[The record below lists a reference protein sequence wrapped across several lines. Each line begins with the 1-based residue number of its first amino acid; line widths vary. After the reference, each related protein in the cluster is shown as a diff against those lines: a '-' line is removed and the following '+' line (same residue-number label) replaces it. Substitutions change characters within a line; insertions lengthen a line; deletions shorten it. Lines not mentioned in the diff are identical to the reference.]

1 MKMKK
6 TLLMLLVALF
16 VAGGTY
22 AQKNKRTSAYNDN
35 KEFDSEIELYK
46 LKKNPKDLEKAQ
58 EAIKEA
64 KANIDAAVQNE
75 KTKID
80 PKTWLYAGAIY
91 YNLAS
96 LPMIID
102 EKAHLDREAAKKA
115 YEALLEAKKLDE
127 KNKYVDDI
135 NVYLQN
141 LYNLYFTEG
150 ANNFNDQDY
159 NLAKKNLKRAFDIM
173 QHRGVFDTVAAFYT
187 GLVSYM
193 DKDPVTTIEYM
204 KKCDETDFKDPRI
217 YIYWNRALKM
227 KGDTVAAL
235 EVIEKGRKKYPE
247 ELSILLEEAQTYL
260 EKGETEKLKQSLLK
274 AIEKDTANANLYF
287 LLGKTYD
294 DDGDK
299 ELAEVYY
306 KKAIKAKPDF
316 FEAYYNIG
324 AIYNN
329 KAAELMK
336 EAGDLP
342 LEENDK
348 YNKLMDEA
356 TENLDKAVPW
366 LEKALELNPEDKF
379 TRHALK
385 EAYTRLK
392 KYDKAKAL
400 DE

>member
-1 MKMKK
+1 MKK
-6 TLLMLLVALF
+6 AFLMLMVAVFLS
-16 VAGGTY
+16 AGGY
-22 AQKNKRTSAYNDN
+22 AQKNKRTSAFNYN
-35 KEFDSEIELYK
+35 KEYDNEIELYK

-58 EAIKEA
+58 EAINEA
-64 KANIDAAVQNE
+64 KANIDAAIEHE
-75 KTKID
+75 KTKND
-80 PKTWLYAGAIY
+80 PKTWLYRGAIY
-91 YNLAS
+91 YNLAT
-96 LPMIID
+96 LPTIID
-102 EKAHLDREAAKKA
+102 EKAKLDREAAKISYESLLKA
-115 YEALLEAKKLDE
+115 KSLDV
-127 KNKYVDDI
+127 KGKYTDDI

-150 ANNFNDQDY
+150 ANNFNDQQY

-173 QHRGVFDTVAAFYT
+173 KERGVFDTVAAFYT
-187 GLVSYM
+187 GLVSFL
-193 DKDPVTTIEYM
+193 DNDPETTVEYM
-204 KKCDETDFKDPRI
+204 SKCDEVNFNDPRI

-227 KGDTVAAL
+227 EKDTTGAL
-235 EVIEKGRKKYPE
+235 EVIKKGREKFPE

-260 EKGETEKLKQSLLK
+260 EKGENEKLKESLLK
-274 AIEKDTANANLYF
+274 AIKKDSTNANLYF

-294 DDGDK
+294 DEGDK
-299 ELAEVYY
+299 IKAEEYY
-306 KKAIKAKPDF
+306 KKAIEVKPDF

-342 LEENDK
+342 LEETDK
-348 YNKLMDEA
+348 YNKLMEEA
-356 TENLDKAVPW
+356 NANLDKAVPW

-392 KYDKAKAL
+392 QYDKAKAL
-400 DE
+400 DEK